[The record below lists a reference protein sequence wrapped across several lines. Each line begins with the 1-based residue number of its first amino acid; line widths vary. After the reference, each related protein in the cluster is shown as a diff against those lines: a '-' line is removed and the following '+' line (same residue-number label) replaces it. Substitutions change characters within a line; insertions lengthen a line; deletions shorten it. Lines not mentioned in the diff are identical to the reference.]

1 MEHRFHSTVI
11 NPLANVTKITLP
23 VAYRMPG
30 NVWEYTE
37 VEFEIH
43 QTSNYFRVIPLC
55 DEAKIKLTGLPSCF
69 SFEVMKGKVVSQ
81 KPDMINVALDLIKK
95 LSDTNQLLLP

>member
-1 MEHRFHSTVI
+1 MERSNHPSVT

-30 NVWEYTE
+30 NVFEYTE

-55 DEAKIKLTGLPSCF
+55 DEPKMRLTGLTPSF
-69 SFEVMKGKVVSQ
+69 SFEVMKGRVVIQ
-81 KPDMINVALDLIKK
+81 KADLGDLALDIIKK

>member
-1 MEHRFHSTVI
+1 MERPFHPAVT

-23 VAYRMPG
+23 VAYRKPG
-30 NVWEYTE
+30 NVLEYTE

-43 QTSNYFRVIPLC
+43 QTSNYFRVVPLC
-55 DEAKIKLTGLPSCF
+55 DEGKMRLIGLPSGF
-69 SFEVMKGKVVSQ
+69 SFEVMKGMVVMQ
-81 KPDMINVALDLIKK
+81 KPDMTTVALDLIKK